1 MSEVQK
7 PLLEQKE
14 KTYLR
19 LLRGVGT
26 SPILV
31 DEQTYYLAKKD
42 RIRAY
47 QKRYR
52 MTEMGRA
59 TRIRYRRRQR
69 QRVIAAL
76 GGKCAKC
83 GFSDWRALQI
93 DHINGG
99 GSRERRHIGA
109 PRIFSKILRGETEG
123 YQLLC
128 ANCNWIKRYEEKEA
142 TGRPI
147 ELSWLEKEDLK
158 WNESN

>member
-1 MSEVQK
+1 MSKVQES
-7 PLLEQKE
+7 LLEQEE
-14 KTYLR
+14 KHTKR
-19 LLRGVGT
+19 
-26 SPILV
+26 
-31 DEQTYYLAKKD
+31 TYYLANKE
-42 RIRAY
+42 RIIAY

-52 MTEMGRA
+52 KTEMGRA

-99 GSRERRHIGA
+99 GSIEQRHIGA
-109 PRIFSKILRGETEG
+109 PRIISKILRGETDRG
-123 YQLLC
+123 L
-128 ANCNWIKRYEEKEA
+128 ID
-142 TGRPI
+142 
-147 ELSWLEKEDLK
+147 LSWLEKEDLK